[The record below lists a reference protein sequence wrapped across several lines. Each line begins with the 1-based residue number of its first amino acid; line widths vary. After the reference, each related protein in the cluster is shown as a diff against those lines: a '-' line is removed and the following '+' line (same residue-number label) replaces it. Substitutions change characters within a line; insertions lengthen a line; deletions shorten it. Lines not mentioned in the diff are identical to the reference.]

1 VILVVFLGFLNRKN
15 EKTDSNKQAPSIKEW
30 PDHAVTLDGKN
41 FNEFIQ
47 KYPLS
52 VVDFWAPWC
61 GPCKTMIPRFRRL
74 STIYKGEVAFGRLNT
89 QQNKDISKQYK
100 IMGIPHLAFFSY
112 GKKIASMTG
121 VKSVGDIR
129 DTIEDLL
136 KQKK

>member
-1 VILVVFLGFLNRKN
+1 MIFLGLFNRKGG
-15 EKTDSNKQAPSIKEW
+15 KTGSSKQAPPSNEW
-30 PDHAVTLDGKN
+30 PDHAVTLDVKN

-61 GPCKTMIPRFRRL
+61 GPCRAMIPRLRRL

-89 QQNKDISKQYK
+89 QQNKDIPQQYK

-112 GKKIASMTG
+112 GKKLTSTTG
-121 VKSVGDIR
+121 VKSVGDIK
-129 DTIEDLL
+129 DIIDDLL
-136 KQKK
+136 KKI

>member
-1 VILVVFLGFLNRKN
+1 MIFLGFFNRKDR
-15 EKTDSNKQAPSIKEW
+15 KPGSNKQSLPCKEW
-30 PDHAVTLDGKN
+30 PDHAVILDGKN

-61 GPCKTMIPRFRRL
+61 GPCRTMIPRLRRL

-89 QQNKDISKQYK
+89 QQNKNIPQQYK

-112 GKKIASMTG
+112 GKKLISTTG
-121 VKSVGDIR
+121 VKSVGDIK
-129 DTIEDLL
+129 DTIDDLL
-136 KQKK
+136 KKI

>member
-1 VILVVFLGFLNRKN
+1 MIFLGFFNRKGK
-15 EKTDSNKQAPSIKEW
+15 KTDSNKQAPPSKEW

-61 GPCKTMIPRFRRL
+61 GPCRTMIPRLRRL

-112 GKKIASMTG
+112 GKKLTSTTG
-121 VKSVGDIR
+121 VKSVGDIK
-129 DTIEDLL
+129 DIIDDLL
-136 KQKK
+136 KKI